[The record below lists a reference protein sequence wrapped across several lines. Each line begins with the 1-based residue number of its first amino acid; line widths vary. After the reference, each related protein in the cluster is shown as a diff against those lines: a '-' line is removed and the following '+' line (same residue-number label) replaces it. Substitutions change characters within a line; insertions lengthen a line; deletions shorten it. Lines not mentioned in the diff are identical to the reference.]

1 MNSTRHAPKETGA
14 EEIKGEMT
22 RLSWR
27 NPHLT
32 VEVQVRHS
40 VRDSGVVRRGARKLL
55 ALTESVS
62 AIAEGGEAADSPTST
77 LLRGRGLRILDEDI
91 VRVEQEHETAERP
104 LNRPPADAQEAIA
117 GRPRPLEQGVEPAH
131 LELKLR

>member
-62 AIAEGGEAADSPTST
+62 AIAEGG
-77 LLRGRGLRILDEDI
+77 RNRGLTDE
-91 VRVEQEHETAERP
+91 
-104 LNRPPADAQEAIA
+104 
-117 GRPRPLEQGVEPAH
+117 
-131 LELKLR
+131 